1 MCTYHRPLKNGN
13 IQEFVFELN
22 RNTYE
27 LVNILGII
35 FSFTIEDRFVHFTI
49 NCNSFSNQGY
59 GTALMSIM
67 FDIVNTNYNYVDF
80 ICGRLSTADY
90 YNGNWNISIPFY
102 LKQKE
107 NSFLIKTATLMRYLY
122 TSNSNFNDFFKKYKR
137 YNNYEKFVE
146 NISDGYIVYEIP

>member
-1 MCTYHRPLKNGN
+1 
-13 IQEFVFELN
+13 
-22 RNTYE
+22 
-27 LVNILGII
+27 
-35 FSFTIEDRFVHFTI
+35 
-49 NCNSFSNQGY
+49 
-59 GTALMSIM
+59 MSIM